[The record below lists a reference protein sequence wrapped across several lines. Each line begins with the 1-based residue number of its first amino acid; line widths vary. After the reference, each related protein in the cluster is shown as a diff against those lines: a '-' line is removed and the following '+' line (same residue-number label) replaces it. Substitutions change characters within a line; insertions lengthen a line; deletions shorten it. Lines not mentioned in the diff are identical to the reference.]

1 MTKLLTGFIVVGAL
15 LVVLGGGART
25 STVSHVTAK
34 SGSGSGF
41 TKLYDRTLT
50 RSSATIDTGPHAI
63 PDRYAV
69 LTVWIIA
76 RTDARAHGD
85 GVSGGT
91 LVPIYVTVNGDN
103 GPHYDFAYVVQGGYG
118 TFGHGALTAQTSWEM
133 TAHGSGG
140 TDYPA
145 VDRFTIPDYASTV
158 FGKVGE
164 ETTASPN
171 GGAAGDSEVVL
182 KTLGWRGRDAVN
194 RLTVRTGGK
203 SKLVAGSRLL
213 VYGGAG

>member
-1 MTKLLTGFIVVGAL
+1 MAKFLAAFLIVAT
-15 LVVLGGGART
+15 VVVFSETRT
-25 STVSHVTAK
+25 STVGQVVVKT
-34 SGSGSGF
+34 GSGSGF

-50 RSSATIDTGPHAI
+50 RSTATIDTGPHSI
-63 PDRYAV
+63 PGGYAV

-76 RTDARAHGD
+76 RTDDRSRGD

-103 GPHYDFAYVVQGGYG
+103 GPHYDFTYVVQGGYG
-118 TFGHGALTAQTSWEM
+118 SFGHGALRAQTSWEM
-133 TAHGSGG
+133 TAHGSSG

-145 VDRFTIPDYASTV
+145 VDRFTIPGYSSTA

-164 ETTASPN
+164 ETTASPD
-171 GGAAGDSEVVL
+171 GGPVNDSEVVL
-182 KTLGWRGRDAVN
+182 KTLGWRGHEAVN
-194 RLTVRTGGK
+194 RLTVRTGRK

-213 VYGGAG
+213 VYGTAG